1 MYMTGAEVIIKKG
14 RWVCLGKVR
23 HTGYDVKDFFKKSVF
38 KTKPEELWDKYLKWR
53 RKDYNET
60 SLLSEIITDY
70 DSGFSTVFSKNIKV
84 NTVDDFY
91 NLKTQIEDLIRSA
104 SVSDGYLYGYGDYLV
119 FVDYNKKEIQMFV

>member
-84 NTVDDFY
+84 NTFYDLY
-91 NLKTQIEDLIRSA
+91 NLKTQIEDLFRSA
-104 SVSDGYLYGYGDYLV
+104 SVSDGYLCGYGDYLV
-119 FVDYNKKEIQMFV
+119 FVDYNKK